1 MAQQFGAGV
10 AVPPPPITGEMR
22 ESARANP
29 NSWLYVIDPAFDA
42 TADVPQWAVVGAY
55 PVAADGRI
63 EDDRFAHN
71 DTYRPSP
78 RALGWPVPTT
88 ALERIVQLANAG
100 HRPAGDLPAAVL
112 DATLLVYVPTALA
125 PTELAADAAALPTLT
140 ACSTRRAADWSCP
153 RAPRPTTCRRTGRA
167 GWPCA
172 AGTSC
177 RGWPVCRWR
186 STRRTR
192 SARSCRR
199 SCCPNPCTES
209 VNAGPRSRTQ
219 RLACAGDRHGE

>member
-140 ACSTRRAADWSCP
+140 GLLDPASGRLVVPACTSADHVPPHWPGWVALRGRDIVP
-153 RAPRPTTCRRTGRA
+153 RLA
-167 GWPCA
+167 GMPLA
-172 AGTSC
+172 INPED
-177 RGWPVCRWR
+177 PVSAILPAELLSESVHRIGER
-186 STRRTR
+186 R
-192 SARSCRR
+192 SA
-199 SCCPNPCTES
+199 
-209 VNAGPRSRTQ
+209 
-219 RLACAGDRHGE
+219 LADPKVSLRG